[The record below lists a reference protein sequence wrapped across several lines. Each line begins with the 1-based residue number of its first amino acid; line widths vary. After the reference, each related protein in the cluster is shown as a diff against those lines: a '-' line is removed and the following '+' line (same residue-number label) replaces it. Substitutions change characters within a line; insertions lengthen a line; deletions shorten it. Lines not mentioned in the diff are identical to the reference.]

1 MSSIFTKLL
10 ADWTWNSVI
19 VKYADS
25 IAGNKSTKIDLISVC
40 ETALLIILWLTIV
53 SYPDAYLFFE
63 IVQDY
68 RYLLPAVWRKYTER
82 FFK

>member
-10 ADWTWNSVI
+10 AEWTWNSLI

-40 ETALLIILWLTIV
+40 EAALLIILWLTIV